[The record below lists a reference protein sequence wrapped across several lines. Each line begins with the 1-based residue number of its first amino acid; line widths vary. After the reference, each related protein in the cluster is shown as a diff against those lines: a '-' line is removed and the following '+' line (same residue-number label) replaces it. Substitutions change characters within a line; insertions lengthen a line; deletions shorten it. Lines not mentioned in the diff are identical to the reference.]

1 MAQSPIGFGVQGGAS
16 KAQMPFVGDST
27 TSLAVGP
34 GLAVAGI
41 SGTGNRYNITGPT
54 VVKALPGRAVRFSV
68 IVAGTGVGSIN
79 DCATTGAA
87 AVANQIAVT
96 PTTVGTYPL
105 EWPATAGIVVV
116 PGTGQTIAIAY
127 S

>member
-1 MAQSPIGFGVQGGAS
+1 MAQSPLGFGVQGGTS
-16 KAQMPFVGDST
+16 KAQMPFVGDAP
-27 TSLAVGP
+27 TSLASGA

-41 SGTGNRYNITGPT
+41 SGTSSRYNITGPT
-54 VVKALPGRAVRFSV
+54 VIKTNPGRAVRYSV

-79 DCATTGAA
+79 DCVTTGAA
-87 AVANQIAVT
+87 GVANQITVT

-105 EWPATAGIVVV
+105 EWPAVTGIVVV
-116 PGTGQTIAIAY
+116 PGAGQTLAIAY